1 MVDCRPGDRRALLRR
16 TRAVSRRRTGSN
28 DKAKGHS
35 SSPQQLTGVAS
46 GRAQPPKRE
55 RPSSKGK
62 AENDEL
68 RLLTQLHTGERGA
81 ERMNG

>member
-1 MVDCRPGDRRALLRR
+1 LLRR
-16 TRAVSRRRTGSN
+16 TRAVLPREERGATTKR
-28 DKAKGHS
+28 KATAAVRS
-35 SSPQQLTGVAS
+35 SSPALAS

-68 RLLTQLHTGERGA
+68 RLLTQLHTQASEA
-81 ERMNG
+81 LSA